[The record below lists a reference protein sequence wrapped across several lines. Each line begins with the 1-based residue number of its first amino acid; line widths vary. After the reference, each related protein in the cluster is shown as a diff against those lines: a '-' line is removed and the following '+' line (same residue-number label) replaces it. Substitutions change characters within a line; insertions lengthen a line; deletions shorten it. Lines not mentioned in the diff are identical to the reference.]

1 MTQPALDRLSRS
13 RRRAITASV
22 IVLVILAGAGVA
34 GARQAGVFNTS
45 DGPSGSGGVPPPAT
59 YTVRLGD
66 VTATTQDNGTLG
78 YEDNYTIRGQGPY
91 DGASLTWLPSHERG
105 DVQIPV

>member
-1 MTQPALDRLSRS
+1 M
-13 RRRAITASV
+13 

-45 DGPSGSGGVPPPAT
+45 DGPSGSGGAPPPAT

-66 VTATTQDNGTLG
+66 VTATPQDNGTLG
-78 YEDNYTIRGQGPY
+78 YEDNYTIRGQGPNG
-91 DGASLTWLPSHERG
+91 GASLTWLPSHERG